1 MLKPIDG
8 YFEQLP
14 EPHRACLQFV
24 RNHINN
30 FDENITEAWKYGMPF
45 FCYGKKMFC
54 YCWTHKKY
62 NQPYVGFVEGSHL
75 NDPHLLQEKRARM
88 KILLLDSAKDLP
100 IKRINSL
107 LKQAIAFYN

>member
-54 YCWTHKKY
+54 YCWLGRYITKI
-62 NQPYVGFVEGSHL
+62 
-75 NDPHLLQEKRARM
+75 EKRDGGFYPKHRDWNTITNFVQLSA
-88 KILLLDSAKDLP
+88 LL
-100 IKRINSL
+100 N
-107 LKQAIAFYN
+107 